1 MTSGRLLAR
10 LAIAVLAPAAVPAS
24 ASASATPVGT
34 LPAGRTTTVSVVH
47 GSLVAVALPRA
58 SAKSGLVWRIARPFD
73 PHVVREI
80 SEGDLGTSVVIVF
93 KGVAK
98 GHTTIV
104 MAQTMGDTGTKAFRA
119 ATYDVTV
126 T

>member
-1 MTSGRLLAR
+1 MRPVHLLGRLGLA
-10 LAIAVLAPAAVPAS
+10 LLAGGAIAAS
-24 ASASATPVGT
+24 ASASATPIGA
-34 LPAGRTTTVSVVH
+34 LPRGKTTTVTVVR
-47 GSLVAVALPRA
+47 GGLVAVALPRA

-80 SEGDLGTSVVIVF
+80 AEGELGTSVVIVF

-98 GHTTIV
+98 GHASIV
-104 MAQTMGDTGTKAFRA
+104 VAQTLGDTGTKAFKA
-119 ATYDVTV
+119 VTYDVTV